1 MRGERL
7 DFLRRGRGER
17 FKPLPDQELEK
28 LPDNV
33 WHKCLGCRELLYDK
47 DLEANLWVCPRCS
60 YHHRITVHERI
71 TMLSDEG
78 SFVETDHELRSLDP
92 LEFTIRDRRYKDR
105 LLQAEKD
112 AGVPEAVVTGVGTLD
127 GVPISLAVMVM
138 DYLGGAVGSVAGEKI
153 ARAIERAHQDKRGLI
168 IVSQSGGMRMHE
180 GLFSLMQ
187 MAKASV
193 ALARFQQARLPFI
206 SIIADQTY
214 GGATASWV
222 ALGDVIIA
230 EPGARVGFSGPRVLQ
245 AIKVRLA
252 DDVQKAE
259 FMLQHGMI
267 DLLVPR
273 PQLRSVV
280 IKLLHHFEGHVK
292 DGVQIAPSYENG
304 SLGNQRRKG

>member
-1 MRGERL
+1 M

-28 LPDNV
+28 LPDDV

-47 DLEANLWVCPRCS
+47 DLEANVWVCPRCG

-71 TMLSDEG
+71 AMLSDEG
-78 SFVETDHELRSLDP
+78 SFVETNHALRSLDP
-92 LEFTIRDRRYKDR
+92 LEFTIRDRSYKDR

-112 AGVPEAVVTGVGTLD
+112 AGVSEAVVTGVATLD

-138 DYLGGAVGSVAGEKI
+138 EYLGGAVGSVAGEKI
-153 ARAIERAHQDKRGLI
+153 TRAVERAHQDGRGLV

-187 MAKASV
+187 MAKTSG
-193 ALARFQQARLPFI
+193 ALARLQQAKLPFI

-267 DLLVPR
+267 DLIVPR
-273 PQLRSVV
+273 PQLRGTV
-280 IKLLHHFEGHVK
+280 IQFLHHFKGHMRCAAQV
-292 DGVQIAPSYENG
+292 VPSQANG
-304 SLGNQRRKG
+304 SAGNQRRKDEK